1 MGIAR
6 NSYYNIAGKI
16 APLAVSLITV
26 PFYLKV
32 IGLERYGV
40 LSLCWLMLGY
50 MGFLELGMG
59 PALQQRIA
67 TLRKASGQERSDV
80 FWTAFWLNLAMG
92 VVGSAALY
100 FVATLYFGL
109 IAKVPTDL
117 VREIKLS
124 IPWLIAVVPVVLAN
138 GLLVG
143 AMKGR
148 ERFAEVN
155 LVSSASSVLMATLPL
170 CAAFLFSPR
179 LDLLIAMSLLARASA
194 VVVQFLQVRK
204 AIPLGPVQPPRRHM
218 ARSLLSFGGW
228 VSATTLLTPLLAS
241 FDRLAI
247 GSMLGAAA
255 VSLYAIPYNLASRTT
270 MLSASLGS
278 ALLPRF
284 AAIDE
289 SLRDGLEREAIAV
302 IATALTPLIIGV
314 MLVIGPFLRFW
325 IGEDLGARAEPIA
338 IIFLVGWWA
347 NAFAV
352 VALTRIQGSGRPDI
366 VTKLLL
372 AQVPFYFPALWVAMH
387 WWGIAGAAVA
397 WTLRAIVDPVA
408 LLAYNRQLR
417 RAAPRLLQNGALVFA
432 AAAASVLVEYH
443 HPARWVLLVA
453 TLLLAFA
460 LSWLT
465 APARLVELR
474 RPFVRRGQRQLSR
487 CLAFL
492 RLGSGPK

>member
-16 APLAVSLITV
+16 VPLAVSLITV
-26 PFYLKV
+26 PLYLKV

-50 MGFLELGMG
+50 LGFLELGMG

-92 VVGSAALY
+92 VVGSGVLY
-100 FVATLYFGL
+100 FGATLYFGL
-109 IAKVPTDL
+109 MAKVPSDL
-117 VREIKLS
+117 VREIKPA

-155 LVSSASSVLMATLPL
+155 LVSSASSVLMAILPL
-170 CAAFLFSPR
+170 CAAFLFGPR
-179 LDLLIAMSLLARASA
+179 LDLLIAMSLLARAGA

-228 VSATTLLTPLLAS
+228 VSATTILTPVLLS
-241 FDRLAI
+241 IDRLAI
-247 GSMLGAAA
+247 GSALGAAA

-289 SLRDGLEREAIAV
+289 ALRERLEREGVAV

-314 MLVIGPFLRFW
+314 MLVMGPFLRLW

-372 AQVPFYFPALWVAMH
+372 AQLPFYFTALWAGLH
-387 WWGIAGAAVA
+387 WWGLTGAALA
-397 WTLRAIVDPVA
+397 WTLRAIVDPVV

-417 RAAPRLLQNGALVFA
+417 HTAPRLLPQGGLVCAAALVAVFGD
-432 AAAASVLVEYH
+432 YH
-443 HPARWVLLVA
+443 HPLRWA
-453 TLLLAFA
+453 LLLIILLGAAIVCWF
-460 LSWLT
+460 T
-465 APARLVELR
+465 APQRLVEMRRPILERLVALLR
-474 RPFVRRGQRQLSR
+474 RWFSPVRR
-487 CLAFL
+487 
-492 RLGSGPK
+492 

>member
-1 MGIAR
+1 
-6 NSYYNIAGKI
+6 
-16 APLAVSLITV
+16 V
-26 PFYLKV
+26 
-32 IGLERYGV
+32 
-40 LSLCWLMLGY
+40 
-50 MGFLELGMG
+50 
-59 PALQQRIA
+59 
-67 TLRKASGQERSDV
+67 
-80 FWTAFWLNLAMG
+80 
-92 VVGSAALY
+92 LY
-100 FVATLYFGL
+100 FGATLYFGL
-109 IAKVPTDL
+109 IAKIPSDL
-117 VREIKLS
+117 VREIELS

-155 LVSSASSVLMATLPL
+155 LVSSASSVLMAILPL
-170 CAAFLFSPR
+170 CAALLFSPR
-179 LDLLIAMSLLARASA
+179 LDLLIAMSLLARAGA
-194 VVVQFLQVRK
+194 VIVQFFQVRK

-228 VSATTLLTPLLAS
+228 VSATSLLTPLLAS

-289 SLRDGLEREAIAV
+289 SQREALEREGIAV
-302 IATALTPLIIGV
+302 IATALTPLMIGAMFV
-314 MLVIGPFLRFW
+314 MGPFLRLW
-325 IGEDLGARAEPIA
+325 IGDTLGARAEPIA

-372 AQVPFYFPALWVAMH
+372 AQLPFYFAALWAAMH
-387 WWGIAGAAVA
+387 WWGLMGAAVA
-397 WTLRAIVDPVA
+397 WTLRAIVDPLV
-408 LLAYNRQLR
+408 LLALNRQLR
-417 RAAPRLLQNGALVFA
+417 HTAPRLLLNGALVCA
-432 AAAASVLVEYH
+432 AAAA
-443 HPARWVLLVA
+443 AVLLDYQNPTRWGLLAA
-453 TLLLAFA
+453 TLLLGLAA
-460 LSWLT
+460 SWIT
-465 APARLVELR
+465 APARLIELR
-474 RPFVRRGQRQLSR
+474 RRFVQQAQRGLSR
-487 CLAFL
+487 CSAL
-492 RLGSGPK
+492 LGHRSGPK